1 MMRMIKKILVLLIL
15 PAVILSA
22 CNNSNEN
29 GQKKPKEVKL
39 KRNEAVVNSYVNG
52 TPQVVRKMEEID
64 GQKVAVYEKEY
75 YEDGNILK
83 EGPLTN
89 NQRSGEWK
97 IYYRNGQI
105 RNLVNYDNGV
115 LNDTIIGYNENGTLK
130 FKGIFKDGQKTGT
143 WLIFDDNGKFLEN
156 RVYMKPGE
164 KRMDTLYMPE

>member
-1 MMRMIKKILVLLIL
+1 MNMMRKVLVLLIL
-15 PAVILSA
+15 PAVIFTA
-22 CNNSNEN
+22 CNSNNDN
-29 GQKKPKEVKL
+29 GQKKPKKVKL
-39 KRNEAVVNSYVNG
+39 KSNEMVINSYVNG
-52 TPQVVRKMEEID
+52 TPHVVRKMEEKD
-64 GQKVAVYEKEY
+64 GQKVPVYEKEY

-89 NQRSGEWK
+89 NQRSGKWK
-97 IYYRNGQI
+97 IYYRSGQI

-130 FKGIFKDGQKTGT
+130 FRGIFKSGEKTGT
-143 WLIFDDNGKFLEN
+143 WLIYDDNGKFLEN